1 MTCSEK
7 KQIKRILIY
16 RILKYRTVKTNRIH
30 IDSDILMGALTRAGI
45 SVNDPV
51 MSDSSLTEWMQGT
64 KLPTLKQLEAFAQK
78 VHIPLGYL
86 FLDSLPVE
94 ETPIPFFRKGR
105 KSNRFNLNVY
115 DTVLMIQK
123 RQEWL
128 SEYLEANEFE
138 ILSYVGA
145 YRGQTVNEIVD
156 ALRNLLR
163 LDADWA
169 ISCSDQRKA
178 LNKLTDSIEEVGV
191 ITSFNSIVGNNS
203 HRKIEVD
210 ECRGFALVDKRAP
223 FIFVNS
229 GDCKAA
235 QLFTLVHEMAHILI
249 GFSAGYGVEN
259 IWKADSEEERLC
271 DKVAAEFL
279 VPQALLNEDFGDV
292 PMQYASVAKKYKVS
306 TLVIARRAL
315 DCGYI
320 TKEDFLNFYRS
331 YKRQAIVIKKASN
344 GGDFYL
350 TAIKRISKTFVI
362 HINNAVKS
370 NQLLYRDAYML
381 TGLQGNTL
389 NNLFQSQLG

>member
-1 MTCSEK
+1 MSIDKEK
-7 KQIKRILIY
+7 FMSDGLQKEFN
-16 RILKYRTVKTNRIH
+16 YRTVKTNRIH

-51 MSDSSLTEWMQGT
+51 MSGSSLTEWMQGT
-64 KLPTLKQLEAFAQK
+64 KFPTLKQLEAFAQK

-105 KSNRFNLNVY
+105 QSNRFNLNVY

-128 SEYLEANEFE
+128 SEYLKANEFE
-138 ILSYVGA
+138 VLSYVGA
-145 YRGQTVNEIVD
+145 YRGQTVNEVVD

-279 VPQALLNEDFGDV
+279 VPQTLMNEDFWDV
-292 PMQYASVAKKYKVS
+292 SQYTSVAKKYKVS
-306 TLVIARRAL
+306 ILVIARRAL

-320 TKEDFLNFYRS
+320 TKEDFFNFYRS

>member
-210 ECRGFALVDKRAP
+210 ECRGFALVDERAP